1 MNTAVKEL
9 PRTSTSAPNLFDLL
23 RDLVQTVKNWRQDR
37 AFAAL
42 DFHELREDEITDE
55 IREAI
60 EESKKTP
67 RSEFINIQ

>member
-9 PRTSTSAPNLFDLL
+9 PRTSNTPSLLDLG
-23 RDLVQTVKNWRQDR
+23 RDLWQTFKNWRQDR

-42 DFHELREDEITDE
+42 DFHEMKEEEITDE

-60 EESKKTP
+60 EEARNTP
-67 RSEFINIQ
+67 REELINIQ

>member
-1 MNTAVKEL
+1 MNTQVKDL
-9 PRTSTSAPNLFDLL
+9 PRASTMPNLIDLW

-42 DFHELREDEITDE
+42 DFHEMREDEITDE

-60 EESKKTP
+60 EEARKAP
-67 RSEFINIQ
+67 REDLINIQ